1 MGKRSKES
9 STTPTSPK
17 TGNTR
22 TLFDPVV
29 PETQLHASFATL
41 RSHEASLATRA
52 ALDDVF
58 QTFTDPEGNFLKDF
72 QTTGFDRR
80 LFELYLFA
88 YFSRSGFLVDRRHVR
103 PDFLVTRG
111 SLTVA
116 VEATTANPSR
126 SGPLAQS
133 ATKVAD
139 LNTAAQLMEYA
150 EGELAIRFGSAL
162 YAKLKA
168 EYWKEPHVA
177 GRPLVIAIEAFHDQ
191 EAHHF
196 SDAALTQY
204 LYGLKGTPSIGPNG
218 SLAIDVSPIERHT
231 KGEKVI
237 PSGFFSQPDSEFI
250 SAVLFTN
257 AGTHAKFTRMGYQ
270 AGVGNDV
277 LHVIRS
283 GVAYDP
289 EPSAMLP
296 AYFSYNLDAAPRV
309 EPWGE
314 GLAVVHNPN
323 AKHPL
328 PDRFFPFAADTR
340 LIGGKILS
348 GYQWW
353 HPISTRTFTSLD
365 PEKTKH
371 GERPF
376 LAPINV
382 GSITKDAFHAAAEVP
397 EVPGE
402 SAWFCDDT
410 ESFLGAVVANREKG
424 TWDYALFAR
433 DKSFVF
439 HMISLRGGFAS
450 CSEAGRTAQHEIVE
464 LLRQPRRLFKPMT
477 PSSVADDDR

>member
-1 MGKRSKES
+1 MDKTNEGPD
-9 STTPTSPK
+9 TAPTPTSAIS
-17 TGNTR
+17 R
-22 TLFDPVV
+22 TLFNLLV
-29 PETQLHASFATL
+29 PESQLHPGFATL
-41 RSHEASLATRA
+41 RTREASLATRA

-80 LFELYLFA
+80 LFELYLYA
-88 YFSRSGFLVDRRHVR
+88 YFSRTGFVLDRKHVR
-103 PDFLVTRG
+103 PDFLVTRS

-116 VEATTANPSR
+116 VEATTANPSQ

-133 ATKVAD
+133 AAKVAD
-139 LNTAAQLMEYA
+139 LNTAQELSEYA

-177 GRPLVIAIEAFHDQ
+177 GRPFVIAIEAFHDQ

-196 SDAALTQY
+196 SDASLTQY
-204 LYGLKGTPSIGPNG
+204 LYGLKGTPVMGPDG
-218 SLAIDVSPIERHT
+218 SLAFDVNPIDTHK

-237 PSGFFSQPDSEFI
+237 PSGFFNQPGAEFV

-257 AGTHAKFTRMGYQ
+257 SGTHAKFTRMGYQ

-277 LHVIRS
+277 LHVIRM

-296 AYFSYNLDAAPRV
+296 AFFSYNLDAAPRV

-314 GLAVVHNPN
+314 GLVVVHNPT

-340 LIGGKILS
+340 LVDGEILS

-353 HPISTRTFTSLD
+353 QPLSTKTYTSLD
-365 PEKTKH
+365 REKAKH
-371 GERPF
+371 GERPL
-376 LAPINV
+376 LAPINI
-382 GSITKDAFHAAAEVP
+382 GSITKAEFHAAADVP

-410 ESFLGAVVANREKG
+410 ESFLGVVVSSPETG
-424 TWDYALFAR
+424 TWEYGVFAR

-439 HMISLRGGFAS
+439 HIMSNRAGFAS
-450 CSEAGRTAQHEIVE
+450 CSEAGRAAQHEIASR
-464 LLRQPRRLFKPMT
+464 LRKPQRLFEPT
-477 PSSVADDDR
+477 QPWSHEHSGE